1 MEEENKIDHL
11 FKQGLSDPEIPFNEM
26 DWEKMEQ
33 KLDAAEK
40 RKGLPLWIFTTAGI
54 AAALLVVLFWFL
66 MKPTDNLVIPVED
79 KPIAKTVKPG
89 ADSAV
94 VAPKVE
100 KVVSSPVIAENR
112 PVFNHK
118 LHEIFVPS
126 SGVPVVEKDS
136 LNAGSKTG
144 EKDNLIA
151 NVVKVPDSAIAV
163 QKTEEL
169 AQVTEPPASEK
180 PVSTFTHKK
189 PEVVSIPK
197 PGLVLSVMAAPD
209 LSTTAASKP
218 SKLSSNFGV
227 LVTYSLTNKLSVTS
241 GAVYSRKFYNAGGV
255 NGKWN
260 TYTVGK
266 AWEVD
271 ADCQVL
277 DIPVN
282 VNYKIFNKRRFSI
295 SLNSGLSS
303 YFMLT
308 ENYKFFRNVNGGT
321 EPISSLQL
329 NNQNRHLFGVANISL
344 NFEHQIT
351 KGVSVGVQ
359 PFVKLPLTGIGYGNA
374 NLKST
379 GMSFSLNFGLFR

>member
-40 RKGLPLWIFTTAGI
+40 KRRVPLWIFSTAGI

-66 MKPTDNLVIPVED
+66 MKPVENTLIQLED
-79 KPIAKTVKPG
+79 KPIAKTTKPK
-89 ADSAV
+89 ADSSV
-94 VAPKVE
+94 VVPKIE
-100 KVVSSPVIAENR
+100 KVISEPVIAENR
-112 PVFNHK
+112 PVFSHK
-118 LHEIFVPS
+118 SHEIFIPS
-126 SGVPVVEKDS
+126 SIAPIVEKDS
-136 LNAGSKTG
+136 VNVGLKTG

-151 NVVKVPDSAIAV
+151 NVVKVPDSVIAV

-169 AQVTEPPASEK
+169 AQVIESPASEK

-189 PEVVSIPK
+189 PEVISIPK

-209 LSTTAASKP
+209 LSTTSASKP
-218 SKLSSNFGV
+218 SKLSSNFGL
-227 LVTYSLTNKLSVTS
+227 LVTYSLTNKLSITS

-266 AWEVD
+266 TWEVD
-271 ADCQVL
+271 ADCEVL

-282 VNYKIFNKRRFSI
+282 VNYKIFNKRKFSV

-308 ENYKFFRNVNGGT
+308 ENYKFFRNVNGVT

-344 NFEHQIT
+344 NFERQIT

-359 PFVKLPLTGIGYGNA
+359 PFIKIPLTGIGYGNA